1 MTWIIIRT
9 DRAKESYVA
18 RRLRDELGFET
29 WLPVQIIPCR
39 PQIARRVSAKA
50 HVLKLKEL
58 PILPRRVFVQMPPQ
72 ANTDALQAVFGKIRH
87 LVAIERDGD
96 QRPVRI
102 ASGAIE
108 AFRAEIDRENEASLA
123 LATRPNRKQKAKWKS
138 LREGLQ
144 EAIASARELVEMAA

>member
-18 RRLRDELGFET
+18 RRLRDDLGFET

-50 HVLKLKEL
+50 HVLKRKEL

-72 ANTDALQAVFGKIRH
+72 ANTDALQAVFGKTRH

-108 AFRAEIDRENEASLA
+108 AFRAEIDRENEVSLA
-123 LATRPNRKQKAKWKS
+123 LATRPNPKQKARWKS

-144 EAIASARELVEMAA
+144 EAIASAKELVEMAA